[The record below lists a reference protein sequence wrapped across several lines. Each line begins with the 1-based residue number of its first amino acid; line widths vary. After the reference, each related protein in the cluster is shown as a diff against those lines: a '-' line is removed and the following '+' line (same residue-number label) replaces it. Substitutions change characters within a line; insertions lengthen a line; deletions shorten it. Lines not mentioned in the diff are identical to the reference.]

1 MSDQGD
7 AILLG
12 EHTQLLRHDTAA
24 LEVDLDLAGLD
35 AGLLVDA
42 DKDWRMKVGQTSTAN
57 LALTDQLLHSSP
69 QSCNGSLSFG
79 EGINWSWYLT

>member
-1 MSDQGD
+1 MGDQGD

-42 DKDWRMKVGQTSTAN
+42 DEDWRM
-57 LALTDQLLHSSP
+57 
-69 QSCNGSLSFG
+69 
-79 EGINWSWYLT
+79 EI